1 MSLFLVEPKKQV
13 TFNNK
18 NMEEIYLSKAIFIDR
33 DGTIGGTDRVVY
45 LGEFQLFPFVNESIY
60 KLKSLGNL
68 IFSFTNQP
76 GIARGEATI
85 EDFEKELKGIGFD
98 KVYLCPHQH
107 NEGCQCRKPSPRM
120 LIQAAKE
127 YNLNLKE
134 CVVIGD
140 RWTDMLAAQKA
151 GCIKILV
158 KTGAGEE
165 DFKKYRN
172 QEYYGKYAEVSP
184 DYFASDFQDAVE
196 WIITSLN

>member
-1 MSLFLVEPKKQV
+1 MLR
-13 TFNNK
+13 
-18 NMEEIYLSKAIFIDR
+18 AIFIDR

-45 LGEFQLFPFVNESIY
+45 PGDFQLFPFVEDSIY
-60 KLKSLGNL
+60 KFKKLGTP

-76 GIARGEATI
+76 GISRGEATR
-85 EDFEKELKGIGFD
+85 EDFERELIGFGFE

-107 NEGCQCRKPSPRM
+107 NEECSCRKPSTGM

-127 YNLNLKE
+127 NNLNLKE

-140 RWTDMLAAQKA
+140 RWTDMLAAHEV

-165 DFKKYRN
+165 AFNKYKK

-184 DYFASDFQDAVE
+184 DYVASDFQEAVD
-196 WIITSLN
+196 WIVANFK